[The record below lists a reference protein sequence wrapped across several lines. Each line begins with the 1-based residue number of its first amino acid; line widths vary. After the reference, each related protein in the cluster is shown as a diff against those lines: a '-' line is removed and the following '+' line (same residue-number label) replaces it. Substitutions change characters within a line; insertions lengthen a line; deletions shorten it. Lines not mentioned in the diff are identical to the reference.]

1 MRAII
6 VMFDTLN
13 RHMLPPYGRDWSHA
27 PNFARLAPR
36 AVTFDNCYAGSMPCM
51 PARREMHTGRHN
63 FLHRSWGPLE
73 PFDDSMPELLK
84 RAGVYTHLV
93 SRPPALLGGRRRDLP
108 HPLHHLGVL
117 PRAGRRPVEGRRSPT
132 PAIPAPSCKRNR
144 LHCGRTRSTA
154 RTCRPRRSTRRPA
167 RSTPGWSSSQTNAD
181 ADNWMLQIET
191 LRSAR
196 AVLHP
201 PAVQGPL
208 PARLRRAAVRLARLR
223 AGHRDQPSRSSTSAT
238 STPRWSACA
247 TNHWAGCWISMDE
260 HDLWD
265 DTMLIVNTDHGFL
278 LGEHG
283 WWAQDR
289 SSPGSTS
296 WSTCRCSCGTHAPR
310 PPASA
315 APHWCRPIDVAPTML
330 ELLRP
335 GHPQPTCRAA
345 TWQPSLGRTSRVRD
359 GALFGIHGGHVNV
372 TDGRYVYM
380 RAPVEPDNAPLEEY
394 TLMPTHMRGRFDV
407 AEFADA
413 ELAPPFG
420 FTKGVR
426 PLRMTGRSAI
436 NPYAYGTLMFDLES
450 DPQQENPIVDDEREL
465 HLIGLMVRL
474 LRDNEAP
481 ASQFRRLGL
490 PLIGDVGVEHL
501 LVARQRERAA
511 AAAEALPP
519 LDSFPDAELNL
530 ETPLHELL
538 ARPAAADVV
547 TRHLP
552 ALRHN
557 ELVNMLSGGSI
568 YSFAAVVPVP
578 RRTLTALADELA
590 ALPG

>member
-6 VMFDTLN
+6 VMFDSLN
-13 RHMLPPYGRDWSHA
+13 RHMLPPYAPTFVQA
-27 PNFARLAPR
+27 PNFERLASR
-36 AVTFDNCYAGSMPCM
+36 SVTFDNCYAGSMPCM
-51 PARREMHTGRHN
+51 PARREMHTGRYN

-73 PFDDSMPELLK
+73 PWDDSMPELLK
-84 RAGVYTHLV
+84 RAGVHTHLV
-93 SRPPALLGGRRRDLP
+93 SDHPHYWEDGGATY
-108 HPLHHLGVL
+108 HPRYSTWEFFRGQEGDPWKGVVSAAVSGAGFKETLHRQDQVNRTYMPTEAEHAQTKTFD
-117 PRAGRRPVEGRRSPT
+117 AGCEF
-132 PAIPAPSCKRNR
+132 IK
-144 LHCGRTRSTA
+144 
-154 RTCRPRRSTRRPA
+154 
-167 RSTPGWSSSQTNAD
+167 TNAG
-181 ADNWMLQIET
+181 ADNWMVQIET
-191 LRSAR
+191 FDPHEPFFTHQQYKDLYPHEYDGQEFDWPGYERVTQDQQAVDHVRNEYASLVSMCDRSLGR
-196 AVLHP
+196 VLD
-201 PAVQGPL
+201 L
-208 PARLRRAAVRLARLR
+208 
-223 AGHRDQPSRSSTSAT
+223 
-238 STPRWSACA
+238 
-247 TNHWAGCWISMDE
+247 MDE
-260 HDLWD
+260 LDLWS
-265 DTMLIVNTDHGFL
+265 DTLLLVNTDHGFL

-283 WWAQDR
+283 WWAKSVQPWFNELVHLPMFLWDPR
-289 SSPGSTS
+289 S
-296 WSTCRCSCGTHAPR
+296 
-310 PPASA
+310 PAAGERRA
-315 APHWCRPIDVAPTML
+315 ALVQTVDVAPTML
-330 ELLRP
+330 SLFGLT
-335 GHPQPTCRAA
+335 PTADMRGGDLAA
-345 TWQPSLGRTSRVRD
+345 VARTDEPLRD

-450 DPQQENPIVDDEREL
+450 DPQQENPIADDEREL
-465 HLIGLMVRL
+465 HLIGIMVRL

>member
-6 VMFDTLN
+6 VMFDSLN
-13 RHMLPPYGRDWSHA
+13 RHMLPPYAPTFVQA
-27 PNFARLAPR
+27 PNFERLASR
-36 AVTFDNCYAGSMPCM
+36 SVTFDNCYAGSMPCM
-51 PARREMHTGRHN
+51 PARREMHTGRYN
-63 FLHRSWGPLE
+63 FLHRSWGLLE
-73 PFDDSMPELLK
+73 PWDDSMPELLK
-84 RAGVYTHLV
+84 RAGVHTHLV
-93 SRPPALLGGRRRDLP
+93 SDHPHYWEDGGATY
-108 HPLHHLGVL
+108 HPRYSTWEFFRGQEGDPWKGVVSAAVSGAGFKETLHRQDQVNRTYMPTEAEHAQTKTFD
-117 PRAGRRPVEGRRSPT
+117 AGCEF
-132 PAIPAPSCKRNR
+132 IK
-144 LHCGRTRSTA
+144 
-154 RTCRPRRSTRRPA
+154 
-167 RSTPGWSSSQTNAD
+167 TNAG
-181 ADNWMLQIET
+181 ADNWMVQIET
-191 LRSAR
+191 FDPHEPFFTHQQYKDLYPHEYDGQEFDWPGYERVTQDQQAVDHVRNEYASLVSMCDRSLGR
-196 AVLHP
+196 VLD
-201 PAVQGPL
+201 L
-208 PARLRRAAVRLARLR
+208 
-223 AGHRDQPSRSSTSAT
+223 
-238 STPRWSACA
+238 
-247 TNHWAGCWISMDE
+247 MDE
-260 HDLWD
+260 LDLWS
-265 DTMLIVNTDHGFL
+265 DTLLLVNTDHGFL

-283 WWAQDR
+283 WWAKSVQPWFNELVHLPMFLWDPR
-289 SSPGSTS
+289 S
-296 WSTCRCSCGTHAPR
+296 
-310 PPASA
+310 PAAGERRA
-315 APHWCRPIDVAPTML
+315 ALVQTVDVAPTML
-330 ELLRP
+330 SLFGLT
-335 GHPQPTCRAA
+335 PTADMRGGDLAA
-345 TWQPSLGRTSRVRD
+345 VARTDEPLRD